1 MLDRLLEVQHG
12 HIDRECAVEGN
23 GTSAEQHGEQSTNH
37 VWKFLPGMLRD
48 VATPNNRQKK

>member
-37 VWKFLPGMLRD
+37 VRKFLPGMLRD